1 MNSRVLIPL
10 CGLAAALFALPA
22 QAIYATKCY
31 CSTPQQWNAKAQSM
45 GWGTHYLYNFDQGE
59 LRKYKCLDD
68 DTEPQWAGGT
78 GRTELAPEI

>member
-1 MNSRVLIPL
+1 
-10 CGLAAALFALPA
+10 
-22 QAIYATKCY
+22 
-31 CSTPQQWNAKAQSM
+31 M